1 MLMLTPENEAAILA
15 AIEEGL
21 AICRRSKPEP
31 TDQEL
36 DALLD
41 EWIGGQEGI
50 LTEHLRGFARAVL
63 QKWGR

>member
-1 MLMLTPENEAAILA
+1 MKLTLEQEAAILA
-15 AIEEGL
+15 AIEEGF
-21 AICRRSKPEP
+21 AICKRAKPQP

-63 QKWGR
+63 EKWGR